1 MKRAASCRSLAVD
14 RLRVRTLLVALFA
27 RLAGGD
33 LAEGVV
39 GAAAARVGGKVAE
52 DRPTDLAPRRESEA
66 SVRIVERRLDAR
78 TFEEIAREVLA
89 ACLAHRIGLEER
101 ATDAGLC
108 MFAEPVPRIRLRL
121 DRAVEEIFQQV
132 LNRVLHAHL
141 TTPK

>member
-1 MKRAASCRSLAVD
+1 MAEH
-14 RLRVRTLLVALFA
+14 RTAHF
-27 RLAGGD
+27 
-33 LAEGVV
+33 
-39 GAAAARVGGKVAE
+39 
-52 DRPTDLAPRRESEA
+52 APRSETEA
-66 SVRIVERRLDAR
+66 GICIVERRLDAGP
-78 TFEEIAREVLA
+78 FEQIAGEVLA